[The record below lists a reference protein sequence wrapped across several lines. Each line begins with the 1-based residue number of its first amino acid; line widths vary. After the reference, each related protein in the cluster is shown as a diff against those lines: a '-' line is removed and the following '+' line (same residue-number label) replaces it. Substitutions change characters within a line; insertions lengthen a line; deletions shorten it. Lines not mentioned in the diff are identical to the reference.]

1 MERRVNKFVEVYV
14 SDFKSNI
21 LKKSKELEID
31 DDDKVR
37 SLLQYVYDYN
47 KLVLEK
53 SDFIKQK
60 RTSNFIPDVERC
72 VAKRAND
79 EQCSRRKKEGCD
91 YCGTHEKGVPNGSIT
106 KSETGATNSS
116 HKVEVWS
123 EDIVGIIYY
132 VDKNE
137 NVYEAEDI
145 LRKVSNPKVIG
156 SFKKEGRLLTLFS

>member
-1 MERRVNKFVEVYV
+1 MERRVNKLLETYV

-21 LKKSKELEID
+21 LEKSKELGID

-37 SLLQYVYDYN
+37 TLLQYVYDYN

-53 SDFIKQK
+53 SDFVKQK

-79 EQCSRRKKEGCD
+79 EQCSRRKKDGCD
-91 YCGTHEKGVPNGSIT
+91 YCGTHEKGVPNGSVT
-106 KSETGATNSS
+106 KSDTGATNSS

-123 EDIVGIIYY
+123 EEIVGIIYY

-156 SFKKEGRLLTLFS
+156 SFKKEGKVLTLFS